1 MKCIIIHFVKK
12 KGGGIQDAF
21 KKLELQNVNIGYLQ
35 VIRLWVIFL
44 SFSLYFSMF
53 MVSYHKHVYNF

>member
-12 KGGGIQDAF
+12 KGGIQDAF
-21 KKLELQNVNIGYLQ
+21 KKLEFQNVNIGYLQ
-35 VIRLWVIFL
+35 VIRSWVIFL